1 MSDSFL
7 HMISFFIPLA
17 SWIVGFLSTYFVTGL
32 LERRRSFRALVSEIE
47 AIRSEFHD
55 HAKFDLIH
63 ARSIESLKPLIFT
76 AIPFLRIQAQ
86 QEARK
91 AWASFRDANIS
102 QLAKVDIV
110 SRVSGALGDPIITQ
124 QKGMD
129 MLLDRLQ
136 SYFRIRL

>member
-1 MSDSFL
+1 
-7 HMISFFIPLA
+7 MISFFIA
-17 SWIVGFLSTYFVTGL
+17 ISSWIAGFFSTYFVTGL

-55 HAKFDLIH
+55 HARFDEIH

-76 AIPFLRIQAQ
+76 AIPFLPIKLQ
-86 QEARK
+86 QEART
-91 AWASFRDANIS
+91 AWASFRDTNIS
-102 QLAKVDIV
+102 QLAKDDIA
-110 SRVSGALGDPIITQ
+110 SRVSEALGDSIITQ

-136 SYFRIRL
+136 SYFCIRL